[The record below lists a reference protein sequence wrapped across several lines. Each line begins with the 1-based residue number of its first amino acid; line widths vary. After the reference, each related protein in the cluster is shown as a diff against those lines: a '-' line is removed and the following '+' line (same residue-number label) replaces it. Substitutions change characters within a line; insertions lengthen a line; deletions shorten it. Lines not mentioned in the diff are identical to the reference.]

1 MHISE
6 GLSSA
11 DVYIFIISDF
21 SKKGK
26 CKTMTCF
33 LRKGLGSWGEY
44 DRCLIAFETDVL
56 RSPVCLRIQTYLLAH

>member
-11 DVYIFIISDF
+11 NVYIFIISEF

-26 CKTMTCF
+26 CKTMICF
-33 LRKGLGSWGEY
+33 LRKCLGSWGEC
-44 DRCLIAFETDVL
+44 DRCLIGFETDVL
-56 RSPVCLRIQTYLLAH
+56 RSPVCLRIQAYLLAH